1 MSEPVLIPP
10 TTTRAPNGMVC
21 SIDPLASAAGVAML
35 RVGGSAADAAV
46 AASAVLVVTSQ
57 HLCGMGGDLFAL
69 VHHTDGSPPA
79 TLNASGRAGSG
90 ADADRLRREG
100 YAAMPFRDDIRS
112 VTVPGCVDGWV
123 ALHGRFG
130 RLPLGDVLAPAIGYA
145 REGFPAAP
153 TLVAAF
159 ARVAD
164 LADSADYTAAGP
176 VEVGRAVCRPG
187 VARTLEAIAGEGRDA
202 FYQGEFGQGLL
213 ALGRGEYVPS
223 DLARPLADWI
233 DPIVV
238 RAWGHDVWTVP
249 PNSQG
254 YLTLAGAWM
263 AGGLDLLSDPSDSRW
278 AHLLVEV
285 AKQAGY
291 DRPAVLH
298 EGADGVGLLAR
309 ERLGPRRAA
318 VGETAASLGAPV
330 SAGDTIYLCAVDGD
344 GGAASLIQSNASGWG
359 SHLVEP
365 ATRIFLHNRGVGF
378 SLDAGHPA
386 EYGPGRRPPH
396 TLSPALV
403 TKPDGSLRATVG
415 TMGGDA
421 QPQVLLQ
428 LLARLFHAGQAPGD
442 ALAAGRWRL
451 GVAGSTGF
459 DTWSRPEALRVE
471 IEGHAAG
478 WDDDLR
484 RRGHTVHRT
493 ASHDSAFG
501 HAHVIVR
508 DDDGMLHGAAD
519 HRSQGGAAHGW

>member
-1 MSEPVLIPP
+1 
-10 TTTRAPNGMVC
+10 
-21 SIDPLASAAGVAML
+21 ML
-35 RVGGSAADAAV
+35 RAGGSAADAAV
-46 AASAVLVVTSQ
+46 AASAVLAVTSQ

-69 VHHTDGSPPA
+69 VHHGDGESPA

-90 ADADRLRREG
+90 ADADRMRREG
-100 YAAMPFRDDIRS
+100 HALMPFREDIRS

-123 ALHGRFG
+123 ALHDRFG

-145 REGFPAAP
+145 RDGFPASP

-159 ARVAD
+159 PRVAD
-164 LADSADYTAAGP
+164 LPGSSDYTDAGP
-176 VEVGRAVCRPG
+176 IRVGRAIRRPG
-187 VARTLEAIAGEGRDA
+187 VARTLQAIASDGRDG
-202 FYQGEFGQGLL
+202 FYQGDFGTGLL
-213 ALGRGEYVPS
+213 ALGGSEYAPE
-223 DLARPLADWI
+223 DLARPLADWV
-233 DPIVV
+233 DPLVV

-263 AGGLDLLSDPSDSRW
+263 ADGLDLPAEPSESRW

-298 EGADGVGLLAR
+298 EGADGPALLAS
-309 ERLGPRRAA
+309 ERLDRRRAA
-318 VGETAASLGAPV
+318 VGETAARIGAPV
-330 SAGDTIYLCAVDGD
+330 SAGDTIYLCAADGD
-344 GGAASLIQSNASGWG
+344 GGGVSLIQSNASGWG
-359 SHLVEP
+359 SHLIEP

-378 SLDAGHPA
+378 SVEAGHPA

-403 TKPDGSLRATVG
+403 TRPDGSLRAVIG

-428 LLARLFHAGQAPGD
+428 LLARLLHSGQAPGD

-451 GVAGSTGF
+451 GVEGSTGF
-459 DTWSRPEALRVE
+459 DTWTRPEALRVE
-471 IEGHAAG
+471 IEGHAVG

-484 RRGHTVHRT
+484 SRGHAVHRT
-493 ASHDSAFG
+493 SPHDSAFG

-508 DDDGMLHGAAD
+508 DDEGMLHGAAD